1 MSLNVE
7 MISISWHS
15 MNSSWFSINLVLFTR
30 ARTKH
35 MARIINEMNKYYG
48 KSLQE
53 TINVFIKPSKHFV
66 PMTEV
71 KYPST

>member
-1 MSLNVE
+1 MVFYQ
-7 MISISWHS
+7 
-15 MNSSWFSINLVLFTR
+15 FSIIYTR
-30 ARTKH
+30 SDETHGKDYKW
-35 MARIINEMNKYYG
+35 NEMNKYYG
-48 KSLQE
+48 ESLQE